1 MPSLRALSMLLAVLI
16 LALPATALGQTDAVP
31 APGDGP
37 GLSDQ
42 PPVDLGGDGDGD
54 GAPAPDDPAP
64 PGDDGASAPADE
76 LPRTGSDAWMLF
88 LTGLSVTLV
97 GLGLRLRTADADLF

>member
-1 MPSLRALSMLLAVLI
+1 MLVAVLV

-37 GLSDQ
+37 GLSDR
-42 PPVDLGGDGDGD
+42 PPVDLGGDDGD
-54 GAPAPDDPAP
+54 GAPAPDEPAP
-64 PGDDGASAPADE
+64 APADDDGASAPADE